1 MQSSTSHRQH
11 LDSVPADANPARSQ
25 QSNASN
31 PDRHTWLAEDTARQ
45 ADAQVDRTAADLEA
59 NIDEAA
65 EQTQAVI
72 GAVSERLE
80 GAIED
85 APRQTASVVQSVSSA
100 SPRLSPSRCVSLL
113 AGIDWFLC

>member
-1 MQSSTSHRQH
+1 M
-11 LDSVPADANPARSQ
+11 
-25 QSNASN
+25 
-31 PDRHTWLAEDTARQ
+31 
-45 ADAQVDRTAADLEA
+45 DRTAADLEA

-85 APRQTASVVQSVSSA
+85 APRQTASVVQSVSST
-100 SPRLSPSRCVSLL
+100 SPEPVTLTSCFSAGRHRLSSAVTDNMSSPLWLNPKVFSHQ
-113 AGIDWFLC
+113 